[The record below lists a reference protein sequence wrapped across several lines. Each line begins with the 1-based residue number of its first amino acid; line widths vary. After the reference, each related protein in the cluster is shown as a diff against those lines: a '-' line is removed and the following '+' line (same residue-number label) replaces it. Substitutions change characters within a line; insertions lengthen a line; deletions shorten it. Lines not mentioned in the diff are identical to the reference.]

1 MHTVDVFYC
10 GLPIGTQLEV
20 NHVGPTSV
28 FLELPEPMPVGT
40 VVNICVDG
48 RTELPVRVMRIHEQP
63 NGNAKP
69 GMHVRLDSQPEWWE
83 TLVNCDDPSFLKT
96 VPANPVEDD
105 TTVPQAMDIPRQPG
119 SEAIHTESKADGETG
134 GVPEEFDDEPDTAI
148 TRKPEPKNKPDKNGA
163 GGKRRKK
170 RKRR

>member
-10 GLPIGTQLEV
+10 GLPIGTQLRV

-40 VVNICVDG
+40 MVDISIDG
-48 RTELPVRVMRIHEQP
+48 RSELPVRVMRIHEQIG
-63 NGNAKP
+63 GNAKP

-83 TLVNCDDPSFLKT
+83 TLVNCDDPNFLRT
-96 VPANPVEDD
+96 IPSDPVEDD
-105 TTVPQAMDIPRQPG
+105 TTIPQLMDIPRPAG
-119 SEAIHTESKADGETG
+119 SGAVQDANLS
-134 GVPEEFDDEPDTAI
+134 GVPEPFDDEPDTLL
-148 TRKPEPKNKPDKNGA
+148 TKKPDLKKKPKPDKNRA

-170 RKRR
+170 RKKH